1 MIGKGIKLS
10 TGFDLNSQSPLDN
23 REVFETIEERDALPS
38 INLYEGLTCYVKET
52 KKNYQYIDGDWTI
65 KNGGIERI
73 SYGDTEPSDG
83 DTLLWI
89 DTASDNDVSSLLPD
103 ALISEFRTVIAD
115 LNSQIADLKARVLYL
130 EQNGGGGGTVIVDS
144 QYIMLEDGN
153 QLMLEDG
160 DYLLLES
167 YEEDNELII
176 EMKYLFILKGH

>member
-52 KKNYQYIDGDWTI
+52 KENYQYIDGNWTI

-83 DTLLWI
+83 DILLWI
-89 DTASDNDVSSLLPD
+89 DTTDNPSIENVLSDSL
-103 ALISEFRTVIAD
+103 ATEIKKTITE
-115 LNSQIADLKARVLYL
+115 LNTKINELQERVLYL
-130 EQNGGGGGTVIVDS
+130 EQ
-144 QYIMLEDGN
+144 YIAEKN
-153 QLMLEDG
+153 
-160 DYLLLES
+160 
-167 YEEDNELII
+167 I
-176 EMKYLFILKGH
+176 

>member
-52 KKNYQYIDGDWTI
+52 KENYQYIDGNWTI

-89 DTASDNDVSSLLPD
+89 DTTDNSSIENVLSDSL
-103 ALISEFRTVIAD
+103 ATEIKKTITE
-115 LNSQIADLKARVLYL
+115 LNTKINELQERDLYL
-130 EQNGGGGGTVIVDS
+130 EK
-144 QYIMLEDGN
+144 YIAEKN
-153 QLMLEDG
+153 
-160 DYLLLES
+160 
-167 YEEDNELII
+167 I
-176 EMKYLFILKGH
+176 

>member
-52 KKNYQYIDGDWTI
+52 KENYQYIDGNWTI

-83 DTLLWI
+83 EILLWI
-89 DTASDNDVSSLLPD
+89 DTTDNSSIENVLSDSL
-103 ALISEFRTVIAD
+103 ATEIKKTITE
-115 LNSQIADLKARVLYL
+115 LNTKINELQERVLYL
-130 EQNGGGGGTVIVDS
+130 EQ
-144 QYIMLEDGN
+144 YIAEKN
-153 QLMLEDG
+153 
-160 DYLLLES
+160 
-167 YEEDNELII
+167 I
-176 EMKYLFILKGH
+176 

>member
-52 KKNYQYIDGDWTI
+52 KENYQYIDGNWTI

-83 DTLLWI
+83 DILLWI
-89 DTASDNDVSSLLPD
+89 DTTDNSSIENVLSDSL
-103 ALISEFRTVIAD
+103 ATEIKKTITE
-115 LNSQIADLKARVLYL
+115 LNTKINELQERVLYL
-130 EQNGGGGGTVIVDS
+130 EQYIAEQTIHARRRNNWLLKEKIQTMNG
-144 QYIMLEDGN
+144 
-153 QLMLEDG
+153 
-160 DYLLLES
+160 LLTKEP
-167 YEEDNELII
+167 
-176 EMKYLFILKGH
+176 

>member
-52 KKNYQYIDGDWTI
+52 KENYQYIDGNWTI

-83 DTLLWI
+83 DILLWI
-89 DTASDNDVSSLLPD
+89 DTTDNSSIENVLSDSL
-103 ALISEFRTVIAD
+103 ATEIKKTITE
-115 LNSQIADLKARVLYL
+115 LNTKINELQERVLYL
-130 EQNGGGGGTVIVDS
+130 EQ
-144 QYIMLEDGN
+144 YIAEKN
-153 QLMLEDG
+153 
-160 DYLLLES
+160 
-167 YEEDNELII
+167 I
-176 EMKYLFILKGH
+176 

>member
-52 KKNYQYIDGDWTI
+52 KENYQYIDGNWTI

-83 DTLLWI
+83 DILLWV
-89 DTASDNDVSSLLPD
+89 DTTSDNDDGSLLPD

-130 EQNGGGGGTVIVDS
+130 EQNSGGGTATTDS
-144 QYIMLEDGN
+144 SYVMLEDDTS
-153 QLMLEDG
+153 LMLENRN
-160 DYLLLES
+160 YS
-167 YEEDNELII
+167 QPLII
-176 EMKYLFILKGH
+176 TNN

>member
-52 KKNYQYIDGDWTI
+52 KENYQYIDGNWTI

-83 DTLLWI
+83 DILLWI
-89 DTASDNDVSSLLPD
+89 DTTDNSSIENVLSDSL
-103 ALISEFRTVIAD
+103 ATEIKRTITE
-115 LNSQIADLKARVLYL
+115 LNTKINELQERVLYH
-130 EQNGGGGGTVIVDS
+130 E
-144 QYIMLEDGN
+144 QYIAEKN
-153 QLMLEDG
+153 
-160 DYLLLES
+160 
-167 YEEDNELII
+167 I
-176 EMKYLFILKGH
+176 

>member
-52 KKNYQYIDGDWTI
+52 KENYQYIDGNWTI

-83 DTLLWI
+83 DILLWI
-89 DTASDNDVSSLLPD
+89 DTTDNSSIEDVLSDSL
-103 ALISEFRTVIAD
+103 ATEIKRSITE
-115 LNSQIADLKARVLYL
+115 LNTKINELQERVLYL
-130 EQNGGGGGTVIVDS
+130 EQ
-144 QYIMLEDGN
+144 YIAEKN
-153 QLMLEDG
+153 
-160 DYLLLES
+160 
-167 YEEDNELII
+167 I
-176 EMKYLFILKGH
+176 

>member
-52 KKNYQYIDGDWTI
+52 KENYQYIDGKWTI

-83 DTLLWI
+83 DILLWI
-89 DTASDNDVSSLLPD
+89 DTTDNSSIENVLSDSL
-103 ALISEFRTVIAD
+103 ATEIKKTITE
-115 LNSQIADLKARVLYL
+115 LNTRINELQERVLYL
-130 EQNGGGGGTVIVDS
+130 EQ
-144 QYIMLEDGN
+144 YIAEKN
-153 QLMLEDG
+153 
-160 DYLLLES
+160 
-167 YEEDNELII
+167 I
-176 EMKYLFILKGH
+176 

>member
-52 KKNYQYIDGDWTI
+52 KENYQYIDGNWTI

-83 DTLLWI
+83 DILLWV
-89 DTASDNDVSSLLPD
+89 DTSADKGVSSLLAD
-103 ALISEFRTVIAD
+103 DILLEFRAMIID
-115 LNSQIADLKARVLYL
+115 LNSQINTLKTNNIALEQRVSYL
-130 EQNGGGGGTVIVDS
+130 EQNISSGGSGGGGGDTATNT
-144 QYIMLEDGN
+144 QLTFEDGTI
-153 QLMLEDG
+153 MTFEDG
-160 DYLLLES
+160 AIMSFE
-167 YEEDNELII
+167 N
-176 EMKYLFILKGH
+176 

>member
-52 KKNYQYIDGDWTI
+52 KENYQYIDGNWTI

-83 DTLLWI
+83 DILLWI
-89 DTASDNDVSSLLPD
+89 DTTDNSSIENVLSDSL
-103 ALISEFRTVIAD
+103 ATEIKKSITE
-115 LNSQIADLKARVLYL
+115 LNTKINELQERVLYL
-130 EQNGGGGGTVIVDS
+130 EQ
-144 QYIMLEDGN
+144 YIAEKN
-153 QLMLEDG
+153 
-160 DYLLLES
+160 
-167 YEEDNELII
+167 I
-176 EMKYLFILKGH
+176 

>member
-52 KKNYQYIDGDWTI
+52 KENYQYIDGNWTI

-83 DTLLWI
+83 DILLWI
-89 DTASDNDVSSLLPD
+89 DTTDNSSIENVLSDSL
-103 ALISEFRTVIAD
+103 ATEIKRTITE
-115 LNSQIADLKARVLYL
+115 LNTKINELQERVLYL
-130 EQNGGGGGTVIVDS
+130 EQ
-144 QYIMLEDGN
+144 YIAEKN
-153 QLMLEDG
+153 
-160 DYLLLES
+160 
-167 YEEDNELII
+167 I
-176 EMKYLFILKGH
+176 